1 MNFIVTW
8 FSWIFDFF
16 IFYAKSKLTVTV
28 LGGKNAKNE
37 YFKEKKSAVVKK
49 VKNKL
54 RFWAEPTE
62 RK

>member
-28 LGGKNAKNE
+28 LRAKNAKNE
-37 YFKEKKSAVVKK
+37 YFKEKISRGEKK
-49 VKNKL
+49 VMNKL
-54 RFWAEPTE
+54 RFWAEPTD